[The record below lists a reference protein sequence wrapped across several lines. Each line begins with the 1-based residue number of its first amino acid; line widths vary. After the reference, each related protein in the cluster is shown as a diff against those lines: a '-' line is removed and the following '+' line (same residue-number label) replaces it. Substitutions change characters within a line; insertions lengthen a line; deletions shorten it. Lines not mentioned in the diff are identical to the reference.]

1 MDMNQPNPPRWA
13 QTLLRGWGDPNT
25 EEEVQ
30 GDLLEL
36 YAYWL
41 QTVGKRNAD
50 TRYCLS
56 VLKLL
61 RPLAR
66 RKRSNEYS
74 APYFLHPMM
83 IWNYLKIARRQ
94 LWRNRLFTALNV
106 VGLSIGVSAC
116 WIIYRIVAFDFSFD
130 TQNPNR
136 DRIVRVVSGYEVD
149 GKEVRNPGSPL
160 PMADAVREQI
170 GGVERAI
177 PVRKQWMESVQIPQ
191 AVGKPVRFKDVED
204 IVATDTNYFRMVPY
218 QWLSG
223 DLAHALVRPKQ
234 VVLTQSRASR
244 YFPGLSPRQLL
255 NRTLVYEDTLQ
266 MQIAGIVADLPYAS
280 DFRAQEFVSV
290 STFKEVASPEE
301 WSNTNS
307 GTQLYLMVQAG
318 VNYKQLEG
326 QLNDLSRKNSEAATK
341 KWSHFKRWHLVQP
354 LADLHFGVEYHE
366 RERRANKNVLYGLIG
381 LAGFILTLAV
391 INYVNLASAQIPQ
404 RAREIG
410 IRKTLGSRRRPLIMQ
425 FLGETAVITLL
436 AFVLAY
442 GLSGLFFTN
451 FSDLVPE
458 GIDQILISCLGLFGL
473 AALTAHQRT
482 KEIGVRKV
490 LGASVASVVALLS
503 KDFVKLVI
511 VAIGIASPLA
521 WYVMNRWLEEFAYK
535 IAMPWWVFVLAGVLA
550 TGIALLTVSYQSV
563 KAALLNPVK
572 SLRSE

>member
-1 MDMNQPNPPRWA
+1 
-13 QTLLRGWGDPNT
+13 
-25 EEEVQ
+25 
-30 GDLLEL
+30 
-36 YAYWL
+36 
-41 QTVGKRNAD
+41 
-50 TRYCLS
+50 
-56 VLKLL
+56 
-61 RPLAR
+61 
-66 RKRSNEYS
+66 
-74 APYFLHPMM
+74 
-83 IWNYLKIARRQ
+83 
-94 LWRNRLFTALNV
+94 
-106 VGLSIGVSAC
+106 
-116 WIIYRIVAFDFSFD
+116 
-130 TQNPNR
+130 
-136 DRIVRVVSGYEVD
+136 
-149 GKEVRNPGSPL
+149 
-160 PMADAVREQI
+160 
-170 GGVERAI
+170 
-177 PVRKQWMESVQIPQ
+177 
-191 AVGKPVRFKDVED
+191 
-204 IVATDTNYFRMVPY
+204 
-218 QWLSG
+218 
-223 DLAHALVRPKQ
+223 
-234 VVLTQSRASR
+234 
-244 YFPGLSPRQLL
+244 
-255 NRTLVYEDTLQ
+255 
-266 MQIAGIVADLPYAS
+266 
-280 DFRAQEFVSV
+280 
-290 STFKEVASPEE
+290 
-301 WSNTNS
+301 
-307 GTQLYLMVQAG
+307 MVQAG